1 MTLSSQHPP
10 SGLRAHTLDIIP
22 GIRCADSLGLGTHTF
37 IQPHN
42 TRWLT
47 PAQRRLAQL
56 RLAEDTGEADEDSA
70 SDSYVHAPEPS
81 SITAALT
88 SSPSCPYLPYI
99 PGLPV

>member
-10 SGLRAHTLDIIP
+10 SGLRAYTLDIIP
-22 GIRCADSLGLGTHTF
+22 GIRCADSLGSETNTF

-56 RLAEDTGEADEDSA
+56 CLAEDTGEADEDSML
-70 SDSYVHAPEPS
+70 DSYVHAPEPS
-81 SITAALT
+81 SIAAAR
-88 SSPSCPYLPYI
+88 
-99 PGLPV
+99 

>member
-22 GIRCADSLGLGTHTF
+22 GIRCTDSLGLETNNF

-56 RLAEDTGEADEDSA
+56 RLAEDTGEVDEDSA

-81 SITAALT
+81 SIAAALT
-88 SSPSCPYLPYI
+88 SSSSYPHLPSI
-99 PGLPV
+99 PDLPV